1 MNSRKIL
8 LAALFMLGT
17 GSAFAQSNVLN
28 AKTPD
33 EIGKK
38 TEAEMVA
45 DNDNPLPYGYVG
57 DRDILF
63 SKRVWEVIDLDE
75 RINFPL
81 YFPVEDNLGENRK
94 SLFNV
99 LTTAIKDGELTEVY
113 GDSYFRDKITPE
125 NIEQLFSYKEL
136 NDYGIEVTNQY
147 IGTSQEELKAKG
159 ILTAEHYDTSEV
171 TAADVTK
178 YMIEGYWYFD
188 KRQGELKY
196 RMIGICPMAI
206 DALTKMRMGADAE
219 PIQLFWVYF
228 PAARDI
234 LHREDAFNPRN
245 SAMPITFDHLL
256 NSRRFSATMIKVE
269 NEYGDRLIEDY
280 LKDNSQMQLLE
291 AERLKEVIRNFEQDM
306 WNY

>member
-1 MNSRKIL
+1 MNSRKFL
-8 LAALFMLGT
+8 LAALFMLGS
-17 GSAFAQSNVLN
+17 GAAFAQSNVLN

-38 TEAEMVA
+38 TEAEMQA
-45 DNDNPLPYGYVG
+45 DNDNPMPYGYVG

-99 LTTAIKDGELTEVY
+99 LITAIRDGEITEVY
-113 GDSYFRDKITPE
+113 SDSYFRDKIASE
-125 NIEQLFSYKEL
+125 NIEQLFVYKEL
-136 NDYGIEVTNQY
+136 NSFGIEVTNQNL
-147 IGTSQEELKAKG
+147 GKSEEELKAEG
-159 ILTAEHYDTSEV
+159 LLTAEHYDTSEV
-171 TAADVTK
+171 NAADVTK

-196 RMIGICPMAI
+196 RMIGICPMAV
-206 DALTKMRMGADAE
+206 DALTKMRLGSEAE

-228 PAARDI
+228 PAARNV
-234 LHREDAFNPRN
+234 LHKADAFNERN
-245 SAMPITFDHLL
+245 SSMPITFDHLL
-256 NSRRFSATMIKVE
+256 NSRRFNAVMVKVE
-269 NEYGDRLIEDY
+269 NVYGDRLIEDY
-280 LKDNSQMQLLE
+280 MKENAQMQLLE
-291 AERLKEVIRNFEQDM
+291 AERLKEGIRNFEQDM

>member
-1 MNSRKIL
+1 MNSRKFL
-8 LAALFMLGT
+8 LAALFMLGS
-17 GSAFAQSNVLN
+17 GAAFAQSNVLN

-38 TEAEMVA
+38 TEAEMLA
-45 DNDNPLPYGYVG
+45 DNDNPMPYGYVG

-99 LTTAIKDGELTEVY
+99 LITAIRNGEITEVY
-113 GDSYFRDKITPE
+113 SDSYFRDKIAPE
-125 NIEQLFSYKEL
+125 NIEQLFIYKEL
-136 NDYGIEVTNQY
+136 NSFGIEVTNQNL
-147 IGTSQEELKAKG
+147 GKSEEELKAEG
-159 ILTAEHYDTSEV
+159 LLTAEHYDTSEV
-171 TAADVTK
+171 NAADVTK

-196 RMIGICPMAI
+196 RMIGICPMAV
-206 DALTKMRMGADAE
+206 DALTKMRLGSEAE

-228 PAARDI
+228 PAARNV
-234 LHREDAFNPRN
+234 LHKADAFNERN
-245 SAMPITFDHLL
+245 SSMPITFDHLL
-256 NSRRFSATMIKVE
+256 NSRRFSAVIVKVE
-269 NEYGDRLIEDY
+269 NVYGDRLIEDY
-280 LKDNSQMQLLE
+280 MKENAQMQLLE

>member
-8 LAALFMLGT
+8 LAALFLV
-17 GSAFAQSNVLN
+17 GSGAAFAQSNVLN

-38 TEAEMVA
+38 TEAEMLA

-63 SKRVWEVIDLDE
+63 SKRVWEIIDLDE

-81 YFPVEDNLGENRK
+81 YFPIEDNLGENRK

-99 LTTAIKDGELTEVY
+99 LTTAIQNGEITEVY
-113 GDSYFRDKITPE
+113 SDSYFRDKITPE
-125 NIEQLFSYKEL
+125 NMEQLFSYKEL
-136 NDYGIEVTNQY
+136 NSFGIEVTNQNL
-147 IGTSQEELKAKG
+147 GTSEEELKAQG
-159 ILTAEHYDTSEV
+159 LLTAEHYDTSEV

-178 YMIEGYWYFD
+178 YMVEGYWYFD

-196 RMIGICPMAI
+196 RLIGICPMAV
-206 DALTKMRMGADAE
+206 DALTKMRMGSEAE

-228 PAARDI
+228 PAARNV
-234 LHREDAFNPRN
+234 LHKADAFNEKN
-245 SAMPITFDHLL
+245 SSMPITFDHLL
-256 NSRRFSATMIKVE
+256 NSRRFSAVIVKVE
-269 NEYGDRLIEDY
+269 NVYGDRLIDDY
-280 LKDNSQMQLLE
+280 MKENAQMQLLE

>member
-1 MNSRKIL
+1 MNSRKVL

-17 GSAFAQSNVLN
+17 GSVFAQSNVLN

-38 TEAEMVA
+38 TEAEMIA

-63 SKRVWEVIDLDE
+63 SKRVWEIIDLDE

-81 YFPVEDNLGENRK
+81 YFPIEDNLGENRK
-94 SLFNV
+94 SLFHV
-99 LTTAIKDGELTEVY
+99 ITTAIKDGELTEVY
-113 GDSYFRDKITPE
+113 GDSYFRDKITSE

-136 NDYGIEVTNQY
+136 NDFGIQVMNENL
-147 IGTSQEELKAKG
+147 GTSEEELKAKG
-159 ILTAEHYDTSEV
+159 LLTAEHYTTSEV

-196 RMIGICPMAI
+196 RMIGICPMAV
-206 DALTKMRMGADAE
+206 DALTKLRQGSEAE

-234 LHREDAFNPRN
+234 LHKADAFNPRN

-256 NSRRFSATMIKVE
+256 NSRRFSATIVKVE

-280 LKDNSQMQLLE
+280 LKDNAQMQLLE

>member
-1 MNSRKIL
+1 MNSKKIL

-81 YFPVEDNLGENRK
+81 YFPIEDNLGDNRK
-94 SLFNV
+94 SLFHV
-99 LTTAIKDGELTEVY
+99 LTTAIKNGELTEVY

-125 NIEQLFSYKEL
+125 NLEQLFSYKEL
-136 NDYGIEVTNQY
+136 NSFGIETMNQY
-147 IGTSQEELKAKG
+147 MGQTEDELKAKG
-159 ILTAEHYDTSEV
+159 ILTAEHFDTSEV

-196 RMIGICPMAI
+196 RLIGICPMAV
-206 DALTKMRMGADAE
+206 DALTKMRMGETAD

-234 LHREDAFNPRN
+234 LHKEDAFNPRN

-256 NSRRFSATMIKVE
+256 NSRRFSATIVKVE

>member
-8 LAALFMLGT
+8 LAALFMLGA

-38 TEAEMVA
+38 TEAEMAA

-57 DRDILF
+57 DRDIMF
-63 SKRVWEVIDLDE
+63 FKRVWEVIDLDE

-113 GDSYFRDKITPE
+113 SDSYFRDKITPE
-125 NIEQLFSYKEL
+125 NIEQLFSHKEL
-136 NDYGIEVTNQY
+136 NSYGIETMNQY
-147 IGTSQEELKAKG
+147 MGSSEDELKAKG

-171 TAADVTK
+171 NAGDVTK

-196 RMIGICPMAI
+196 RMMGICPMAV
-206 DALTKMRMGADAE
+206 DALTKMRIGADAE

-256 NSRRFSATMIKVE
+256 NSRRFSSNIIKVE